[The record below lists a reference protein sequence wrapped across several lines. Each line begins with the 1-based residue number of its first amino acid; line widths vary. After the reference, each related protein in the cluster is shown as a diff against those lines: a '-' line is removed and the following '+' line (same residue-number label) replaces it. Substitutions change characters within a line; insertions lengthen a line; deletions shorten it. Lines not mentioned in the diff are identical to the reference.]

1 MTTVSMTTTTNPTN
15 TIGPLLR
22 RLQGLLSLSKP
33 RREIQRLGSLVRVLP
48 LLLLFSLWAPASSA
62 WPWLGVR
69 AVVGGGGRRV
79 ALVLVLGIMVERG
92 GFGWPVGA
100 EGL

>member
-1 MTTVSMTTTTNPTN
+1 MTTTTNPTN

-48 LLLLFSLWAPASSA
+48 LLLLFSLWAPASS
-62 WPWLGVR
+62 PWSRLGVR
-69 AVVGGGGRRV
+69 AGWGGGRGAPV
-79 ALVLVLGIMVERG
+79 VMVVEGG
-92 GFGWPVGA
+92 GFRWTVDA